1 MNKSLPRLAAL
12 LLLVLGAA
20 LGPRPARAQVP
31 FDPTN
36 PNANNPAVP
45 KTIRPDTARVR
56 KPTLADKRKKAAA
69 DSVRRTEKLF
79 GFRVTRPAKAGYL
92 ALVPGLGQIYNRRWW
107 KLPLVYGGVG
117 TVVGILVF
125 YQRALN
131 EYSNASK
138 LLLGDPVN
146 HVPGNPTL
154 IGNAALGPRAGQERT
169 ADGIQNGIV
178 FYRHYRDGF
187 ILYTGVAYGIQVL
200 DAIVDAH
207 LHSFDVSDDLTLRW
221 QPTLLPV
228 PGPAAGPAVA
238 PGMAVA
244 LHFK

>member
-1 MNKSLPRLAAL
+1 MNKSLPRLTAL

-107 KLPLVYGGVG
+107 KLPLVYGGLG
-117 TVVGILVF
+117 TVAGILIF
-125 YQRALN
+125 YQRGLN
-131 EYSNASK
+131 DFVRSADSLAVSRDPKFHNAPFPNSNLWGQAK
-138 LLLGDPVN
+138 AVN
-146 HVPGNPTL
+146 LPT
-154 IGNAALGPRAGQERT
+154 
-169 ADGIQNGIV
+169 GIDNGIF

-187 ILYTGVAYGIQVL
+187 ILYTAAAYGIQVL

-228 PGPAAGPAVA
+228 PGPAAGLAVA
-238 PGMAVA
+238 PGLAVA

>member
-12 LLLVLGAA
+12 LLVLLATLA
-20 LGPRPARAQVP
+20 PRAGRAQVP

-45 KTIRPDTARVR
+45 RTVRPDTARVR
-56 KPTLADKRKKAAA
+56 KPTAADKRKKAAE

-107 KLPLVYGGVG
+107 KLPIVYGSIG
-117 TVVGILVF
+117 TMVGIMV
-125 YQRALN
+125 YEQQGLN
-131 EYSNASK
+131 DYVNASTA
-138 LLLGDPVN
+138 LTSDPVVRN
-146 HVPGNPTL
+146 TPLPNPAF
-154 IGNAALGPRAGQERT
+154 GRASREIS

-178 FYRHYRDGF
+178 FYRHYRDAF

-207 LHSFDVSDDLTLRW
+207 LHSFDVSDDLTLNW
-221 QPTLLPV
+221 QPALLPV
-228 PGPAAGPAVA
+228 PGSGTALPTA
-238 PGMAVA
+238 PGVAVA

>member
-1 MNKSLPRLAAL
+1 MNKSLPRLTAL
-12 LLLVLGAA
+12 LLLVLGALVA
-20 LGPRPARAQVP
+20 PQAVRAQVY
-31 FDPTN
+31 DPTN
-36 PNANNPAVP
+36 PNAINPAAPRTV
-45 KTIRPDTARVR
+45 RPDTARVR
-56 KPTLADKRKKAAA
+56 KPTAADKRKKAAG
-69 DSVRRTEKLF
+69 DSVRRTERLF

-117 TVVGILVF
+117 TVVGILI
-125 YQRALN
+125 YEQQGLN
-131 EYSNASK
+131 DYVNAANS
-138 LLLGDPVN
+138 LATDPV
-146 HVPGNPTL
+146 VRSTPLPNPAF
-154 IGNAALGPRAGQERT
+154 GRASREISP
-169 ADGIQNGIV
+169 DGIQNGIV
-178 FYRHYRDGF
+178 FYRHYRDAF

-228 PGPAAGPAVA
+228 PGSGTVLPTA
-238 PGMAVA
+238 PGVAVA

>member
-12 LLLVLGAA
+12 LLLVLGVA
-20 LGPRPARAQVP
+20 LGPRPGRAQVP

-45 KTIRPDTARVR
+45 RTVRPDTARIR
-56 KPTLADKRKKAAA
+56 KPTAADKRKKAAA

-117 TVVGILVF
+117 TVVGILIYEQQGLNDYVSASNLLSTNTVVRNTPLPNPAF
-125 YQRALN
+125 GRASR
-131 EYSNASK
+131 EISA
-138 LLLGDPVN
+138 
-146 HVPGNPTL
+146 
-154 IGNAALGPRAGQERT
+154 E
-169 ADGIQNGIV
+169 GIQNGIV

-187 ILYTGVAYGIQVL
+187 VLYTAVAYGLQVL

-207 LHSFDVSDDLTLRW
+207 LHSFDVSDDLTLKW
-221 QPTLLPV
+221 QPALLPV
-228 PGPAAGPAVA
+228 PGPAPGMALA
-238 PGMAVA
+238 PGAAVA